1 VALRLVAV
9 GGSTVN
15 SMSILWLQDPFR
27 NKLGGWT
34 PMWCRDSGLAAAA
47 ALAVYAWIYLVPG
60 TELAAG
66 LLRDIVTEQRSK
78 HDRFDLIGKELRGSS
93 LDTPAGTDT
102 ALSVAALLQHRG
114 PDLLDGVLPTGPDGL

>member
-1 VALRLVAV
+1 
-9 GGSTVN
+9 
-15 SMSILWLQDPFR
+15 M
-27 NKLGGWT
+27 
-34 PMWCRDSGLAAAA
+34 
-47 ALAVYAWIYLVPG
+47 PG